1 MTDVKNKTS
10 YDETVDEALL
20 QQFFADSARMDIA
33 DDGFTD
39 RVMRR
44 LPEEV
49 DARCYRLY
57 RLWTAAMAAVCVAV
71 FFFVNGFQLLKLR
84 VCGAVGGFLGDVAH
98 AVQDRVASFS
108 PLTSGSLPA
117 SVSFPPSAD
126 WTTLLHTSLM
136 IAIALV
142 VLGSLVLYDLNES
155 V

>member
-1 MTDVKNKTS
+1 MTDVKNKIS

-20 QQFFADSARMDIA
+20 QRFFADSARMDIA

-39 RVMRR
+39 RLMRR

-57 RLWTAAMAAVCVAV
+57 RLWTAAMAVVCVAV

-84 VCGAVGGFLGDVAH
+84 VCGAVGGFLGDVVH
-98 AVQDRVASFS
+98 AIQDRVGS
-108 PLTSGSLPA
+108 LSLPA
-117 SVSFPPSAD
+117 SVSFPPSTD
-126 WTTLLHTSLM
+126 WATLLHTPLM
-136 IAIALV
+136 IAIALI

>member
-1 MTDVKNKTS
+1 MTDVKNKIS

-20 QQFFADSARMDIA
+20 QRFFADSARMDIA

-57 RLWTAAMAAVCVAV
+57 RLWTAAMVAVCVAV

-84 VCGAVGGFLGDVAH
+84 VCGAVGGFLGDVVH
-98 AVQDRVASFS
+98 AVEDRVGS
-108 PLTSGSLPA
+108 LSLPA

>member
-1 MTDVKNKTS
+1 MTDVKNKIS

-20 QQFFADSARMDIA
+20 QRFFADSTRMDIA

-39 RVMRR
+39 RLMRR

-49 DARCYRLY
+49 DVRCYRLY

-71 FFFVNGFQLLKLR
+71 FFFVNGFELLKLR

-98 AVQDRVASFS
+98 AIQDRVGSLS
-108 PLTSGSLPA
+108 LSLSLPA
-117 SVSFPPSAD
+117 SVSFPPSAE
-126 WTTLLHTSLM
+126 WTTLFHTSLM

-142 VLGSLVLYDLNES
+142 VLGSLVLYDLDES

>member
-1 MTDVKNKTS
+1 MTDVKNKIS

-20 QQFFADSARMDIA
+20 QRFFADSARMDIA

-39 RVMRR
+39 RLMRR

-57 RLWTAAMAAVCVAV
+57 RLWTAAMVAVCVAV

-84 VCGAVGGFLGDVAH
+84 VCGAVGGFLGDVVH
-98 AVQDRVASFS
+98 AIQDRV
-108 PLTSGSLPA
+108 GSLSLSA
-117 SVSFPPSAD
+117 SASFPPSAD

>member
-1 MTDVKNKTS
+1 MTDVKNKIS

-20 QQFFADSARMDIA
+20 QRFFADSARMDIA

-39 RVMRR
+39 RLMRR

-49 DARCYRLY
+49 DTRCYRLY
-57 RLWTAAMAAVCVAV
+57 RLWTAAMAVVCVAV

-84 VCGAVGGFLGDVAH
+84 VCGAVGGFLGDVVH
-98 AVQDRVASFS
+98 AIQDRVGSFS
-108 PLTSGSLPA
+108 LSA

-126 WTTLLHTSLM
+126 WTTLLHVPLM
-136 IAIALV
+136 VAIALV

>member
-1 MTDVKNKTS
+1 MTDVKNKIS

-20 QQFFADSARMDIA
+20 QRFFADSARMDIA

-39 RVMRR
+39 RLMRR

-49 DARCYRLY
+49 DTRCYRLY

-84 VCGAVGGFLGDVAH
+84 VCGAVGGFLGDVVH
-98 AVQDRVASFS
+98 AVQDRV
-108 PLTSGSLPA
+108 GSLSA

-126 WTTLLHTSLM
+126 WTTLLHTPLM

>member
-1 MTDVKNKTS
+1 MTDVKNKIS

-20 QQFFADSARMDIA
+20 QRFFADSTRMDIA
-33 DDGFTD
+33 DEGFTD
-39 RVMRR
+39 RLMRR

-49 DARCYRLY
+49 DTRCYRLY

-71 FFFVNGFQLLKLR
+71 FFVNGFQLLKLR

-98 AVQDRVASFS
+98 AIQDRVGSLS
-108 PLTSGSLPA
+108 LSLPA
-117 SVSFPPSAD
+117 SVSFSPSAE
-126 WTTLLHTSLM
+126 WSTLFHTSLM

-142 VLGSLVLYDLNES
+142 VLGSLVLYDLDES

>member
-1 MTDVKNKTS
+1 MTDVKNKIS

-20 QQFFADSARMDIA
+20 QRFFADSARMDIA

-39 RVMRR
+39 RVMHR

-57 RLWTAAMAAVCVAV
+57 RLWTAAMVAVCVAV

-84 VCGAVGGFLGDVAH
+84 VCGAVGGFLGDVVH
-98 AVQDRVASFS
+98 AIQDRGGS
-108 PLTSGSLPA
+108 LSLPA

-126 WTTLLHTSLM
+126 WTTLLHVPLM

-155 V
+155 A

>member
-1 MTDVKNKTS
+1 MTDVKNKIS
-10 YDETVDEALL
+10 YGETVDEALL
-20 QQFFADSARMDIA
+20 QRFFADSARMDIA

-39 RVMRR
+39 RLMRR

-57 RLWTAAMAAVCVAV
+57 RLWTAAMVAVCVAV

-84 VCGAVGGFLGDVAH
+84 VCGAVGGFLGDVVH
-98 AVQDRVASFS
+98 AVQDRV
-108 PLTSGSLPA
+108 GSLSLSA

>member
-1 MTDVKNKTS
+1 MTDVKNKIS

-20 QQFFADSARMDIA
+20 QRFFADSARMDIA

-39 RVMRR
+39 RLMRR

-71 FFFVNGFQLLKLR
+71 FFFVDGFQLLKLR
-84 VCGAVGGFLGDVAH
+84 VCGAVGGFLGDVVRAI
-98 AVQDRVASFS
+98 QDRVASF
-108 PLTSGSLPA
+108 SLPA

-126 WTTLLHTSLM
+126 WSTLLHVPLM

>member
-1 MTDVKNKTS
+1 MTDVKNKIS

-20 QQFFADSARMDIA
+20 QRFFADSARMDIA

-39 RVMRR
+39 RVMHR

-57 RLWTAAMAAVCVAV
+57 RLWTAAMVAVCVAV

-84 VCGAVGGFLGDVAH
+84 VCGAVGGFLGDVVH
-98 AVQDRVASFS
+98 AVEDRVGSFS
-108 PLTSGSLPA
+108 LSA

-142 VLGSLVLYDLNES
+142 VLGSLVLYDFNES

>member
-1 MTDVKNKTS
+1 MTDVKNKIS
-10 YDETVDEALL
+10 YDETVDEELL
-20 QQFFADSARMDIA
+20 QRFFADSARMDIA

-39 RVMRR
+39 RLMRR

-49 DARCYRLY
+49 DTRCYHLY
-57 RLWTAAMAAVCVAV
+57 RLWTAAMIAVCVAV

-84 VCGAVGGFLGDVAH
+84 VCGAVGGFLGDVVH
-98 AVQDRVASFS
+98 AVQDRVGS
-108 PLTSGSLPA
+108 LSLPA
-117 SVSFPPSAD
+117 SVSFTPSAE
-126 WTTLLHTSLM
+126 WTTLFHTSLM

>member
-1 MTDVKNKTS
+1 MTDVKNKIS

-20 QQFFADSARMDIA
+20 QRFFADSARMDIA

-39 RVMRR
+39 RLMRR

-49 DARCYRLY
+49 DTRCYRLY
-57 RLWTAAMAAVCVAV
+57 RLWTAAMVAVCVAV

-84 VCGAVGGFLGDVAH
+84 VCGAVGGFLGDVVH
-98 AVQDRVASFS
+98 AVQDRVAS
-108 PLTSGSLPA
+108 LSLSA

-126 WTTLLHTSLM
+126 WTTLFHTSLM

-142 VLGSLVLYDLNES
+142 VLGSLVLYDLDES

>member
-1 MTDVKNKTS
+1 MTDVKNKIS

-20 QQFFADSARMDIA
+20 QRFFADSTRMDIA

-39 RVMRR
+39 RLMRR

-49 DARCYRLY
+49 DTRCYRLY
-57 RLWTAAMAAVCVAV
+57 RLWMVAVCVAV
-71 FFFVNGFQLLKLR
+71 FFFVNGFELLKLR

-98 AVQDRVASFS
+98 AIQDKVGSLS
-108 PLTSGSLPA
+108 LSLPA
-117 SVSFPPSAD
+117 SVSFPPSAE
-126 WTTLLHTSLM
+126 WTTLFHTSLM

-142 VLGSLVLYDLNES
+142 VLGSLVLYDLDES

>member
-1 MTDVKNKTS
+1 MTDVKNKIS
-10 YDETVDEALL
+10 YDAPVDEALL
-20 QQFFADSARMDIA
+20 QRFFADSARMDIA

-39 RVMRR
+39 RLMRR

-57 RLWTAAMAAVCVAV
+57 RLWTAAMVAVCVAV

-84 VCGAVGGFLGDVAH
+84 VCGAVGGFLGDVVH
-98 AVQDRVASFS
+98 AVQDRV
-108 PLTSGSLPA
+108 GSISLSA
-117 SVSFPPSAD
+117 SVSFPPSAE
-126 WTTLLHTSLM
+126 WTTLFHTSLM

>member
-1 MTDVKNKTS
+1 MTDVKNKIS

-20 QQFFADSARMDIA
+20 QRFFADSARMDIA

-39 RVMRR
+39 RLMRR

-57 RLWTAAMAAVCVAV
+57 RLWTAAMVAVCVAV
-71 FFFVNGFQLLKLR
+71 FFFVDGFQLLKLR
-84 VCGAVGGFLGDVAH
+84 VCGAVGGFLGDVVH
-98 AVQDRVASFS
+98 AVQDRV
-108 PLTSGSLPA
+108 GSLSLSA

-126 WTTLLHTSLM
+126 WTTLFHTSLM

>member
-1 MTDVKNKTS
+1 MTDVKNKIS

-20 QQFFADSARMDIA
+20 QRFFADSARMDIA
-33 DDGFTD
+33 DKGFTD
-39 RVMRR
+39 RLMRR
-44 LPEEV
+44 LSEEV
-49 DARCYRLY
+49 DTRCYRLY

-98 AVQDRVASFS
+98 AIQDRVGSLS
-108 PLTSGSLPA
+108 LSLSLPA
-117 SVSFPPSAD
+117 SVSFPPSAE
-126 WTTLLHTSLM
+126 WTTLFHTSLM

-142 VLGSLVLYDLNES
+142 VLGSLVLYDLDES

>member
-10 YDETVDEALL
+10 CDETVDEALL

-39 RVMRR
+39 RLMRR

-57 RLWTAAMAAVCVAV
+57 RLWTAAMVAVCVAV

-84 VCGAVGGFLGDVAH
+84 VCGAVGGFLGDVVH
-98 AVQDRVASFS
+98 AVENRVGS
-108 PLTSGSLPA
+108 LSLPA

-126 WTTLLHTSLM
+126 WITLLHVPLM

>member
-1 MTDVKNKTS
+1 MTDVKNKIS

-20 QQFFADSARMDIA
+20 QRFFADSARMDIA

-57 RLWTAAMAAVCVAV
+57 RLWTAAMVAVCVAV

-84 VCGAVGGFLGDVAH
+84 VCGAVGGFLGDVVH
-98 AVQDRVASFS
+98 AVEDRVGSFS
-108 PLTSGSLPA
+108 LSA
-117 SVSFPPSAD
+117 YVSFPPSAD

>member
-10 YDETVDEALL
+10 YDAPVDEELL
-20 QQFFADSARMDIA
+20 QRFFADSARMDIA

-39 RVMRR
+39 RLMRR

-57 RLWTAAMAAVCVAV
+57 RLWTAAMVAVCVAV

-84 VCGAVGGFLGDVAH
+84 VCGAVGGFLGDVVH
-98 AVQDRVASFS
+98 AVQDRVGS
-108 PLTSGSLPA
+108 LSLPA

-126 WTTLLHTSLM
+126 WTTLFHTSFM

>member
-1 MTDVKNKTS
+1 MTDVKNKIS
-10 YDETVDEALL
+10 YDAPVDEELL
-20 QQFFADSARMDIA
+20 QRFFADSARMDIA
-33 DDGFTD
+33 DDGFTN
-39 RVMRR
+39 RLMRR

-49 DARCYRLY
+49 DTRCYRLY
-57 RLWTAAMAAVCVAV
+57 RLWTAAMVAVCVAV

-84 VCGAVGGFLGDVAH
+84 VCGAVGGFLGDVVH
-98 AVQDRVASFS
+98 AVQYRV
-108 PLTSGSLPA
+108 GSLSLSA

>member
-10 YDETVDEALL
+10 YDETVDEELL
-20 QQFFADSARMDIA
+20 QRFFADSARMDIA

-39 RVMRR
+39 RLMRR

-49 DARCYRLY
+49 DTRCYRLY
-57 RLWTAAMAAVCVAV
+57 RLWTAAMVAVCVAV

-84 VCGAVGGFLGDVAH
+84 VCGAVGGFLGDVVH
-98 AVQDRVASFS
+98 AVQDRV
-108 PLTSGSLPA
+108 GSISLSA
-117 SVSFPPSAD
+117 SVFFPPSAD
-126 WTTLLHTSLM
+126 WTTLFHTSLM

-142 VLGSLVLYDLNES
+142 VLGSLVLYDFNES

>member
-1 MTDVKNKTS
+1 MTDVKNKIS

-20 QQFFADSARMDIA
+20 QRFFADSARMDIA

-39 RVMRR
+39 RLMRR

-49 DARCYRLY
+49 DASCYRLY
-57 RLWTAAMAAVCVAV
+57 RLWTAAMVAVCVAV

-84 VCGAVGGFLGDVAH
+84 VCGAVGGFLGDVVH
-98 AVQDRVASFS
+98 AVEDRVGSFS
-108 PLTSGSLPA
+108 LSA
-117 SVSFPPSAD
+117 SVSFPPSAE
-126 WTTLLHTSLM
+126 WTTLLHVPLM

>member
-1 MTDVKNKTS
+1 MTDVKNKIS

-20 QQFFADSARMDIA
+20 QRFFADSARMDIA

-39 RVMRR
+39 RVMHR

-57 RLWTAAMAAVCVAV
+57 RLWTAAMVAVCVAV

-84 VCGAVGGFLGDVAH
+84 VCGAVGGFLGDVVH
-98 AVQDRVASFS
+98 AVEDRVGSFS
-108 PLTSGSLPA
+108 LSA

>member
-1 MTDVKNKTS
+1 MTDVKNKIS

-20 QQFFADSARMDIA
+20 QRFFADSARMDIA

-39 RVMRR
+39 RLMRR

-49 DARCYRLY
+49 DTRCYRLY
-57 RLWTAAMAAVCVAV
+57 RLWTAAMAVVCVAV

-84 VCGAVGGFLGDVAH
+84 VCGAVGGFLGDVVH
-98 AVQDRVASFS
+98 AVEDRVAS
-108 PLTSGSLPA
+108 LSLSA
-117 SVSFPPSAD
+117 SVSFPPSAE
-126 WTTLLHTSLM
+126 WTTLIHVPLM

-155 V
+155 A

>member
-1 MTDVKNKTS
+1 MTDVKNKIS

-20 QQFFADSARMDIA
+20 QRFFADSARMDIA

-39 RVMRR
+39 RLMRR

-57 RLWTAAMAAVCVAV
+57 RLWTAAMVAVCVAV

-84 VCGAVGGFLGDVAH
+84 VCGAVGGFLGDVVH
-98 AVQDRVASFS
+98 AVQDRV
-108 PLTSGSLPA
+108 GSISLSA

-126 WTTLLHTSLM
+126 WTTLFHTSFM

>member
-1 MTDVKNKTS
+1 MTDVKNKIS
-10 YDETVDEALL
+10 YDETVDEELL
-20 QQFFADSARMDIA
+20 QRFFADSARMDIA

-49 DARCYRLY
+49 DTRCYRLY
-57 RLWTAAMAAVCVAV
+57 RLWTAAMVAVCVAV

-84 VCGAVGGFLGDVAH
+84 VCGAVGGFLGDVVH
-98 AVQDRVASFS
+98 AVQDRV
-108 PLTSGSLPA
+108 GSLSA

-126 WTTLLHTSLM
+126 WTTLFHTSLM

>member
-1 MTDVKNKTS
+1 MTDVKNKIS
-10 YDETVDEALL
+10 YDESVDEALL
-20 QQFFADSARMDIA
+20 QRFFADSARMDIA

-39 RVMRR
+39 RLMRR

-57 RLWTAAMAAVCVAV
+57 RLWTAAMVAVCVAV

-84 VCGAVGGFLGDVAH
+84 VCGAVGGFLGDVVH
-98 AVQDRVASFS
+98 AVQDRV
-108 PLTSGSLPA
+108 GSISLSA

-126 WTTLLHTSLM
+126 WTTLFHTSLM

>member
-10 YDETVDEALL
+10 YDETADEALL
-20 QQFFADSARMDIA
+20 QRFFADSARMDIA

-57 RLWTAAMAAVCVAV
+57 RLWTAAMVAVCVAV

-98 AVQDRVASFS
+98 AVEDRVGS
-108 PLTSGSLPA
+108 LSLPA

>member
-10 YDETVDEALL
+10 YDAPVDEALL
-20 QQFFADSARMDIA
+20 QRFFADSARLDIA

-39 RVMRR
+39 RLMRR

-57 RLWTAAMAAVCVAV
+57 RLWTAAMAVVCVAV

-84 VCGAVGGFLGDVAH
+84 VCGAVGGFLGDVVH
-98 AVQDRVASFS
+98 AIQDRVGS
-108 PLTSGSLPA
+108 LSLPA
-117 SVSFPPSAD
+117 SVSFPPSAE
-126 WTTLLHTSLM
+126 WTTLFHTSLM

-142 VLGSLVLYDLNES
+142 VLGSLVLYDLDES

>member
-1 MTDVKNKTS
+1 MTDVKNKIS
-10 YDETVDEALL
+10 YDAPVDEALL
-20 QQFFADSARMDIA
+20 QRFFADSARMDIA

-39 RVMRR
+39 RLMRR

-57 RLWTAAMAAVCVAV
+57 RLWTAAMVAVCVAV

-84 VCGAVGGFLGDVAH
+84 VCGAVGGFLGDVVH
-98 AVQDRVASFS
+98 AVQDRV
-108 PLTSGSLPA
+108 GSISLSA
-117 SVSFPPSAD
+117 SVSFPPSAE
-126 WTTLLHTSLM
+126 WTTLFHTSLM

-155 V
+155 A